1 MGTARV
7 AVAFIA
13 AAACGTPARPP
24 APPPPPPAPP
34 RDVLSAAA
42 LLDDVAW
49 LTADARAGRGVG
61 AGTAATARWLEAELA
76 AAGLTVAT
84 QTLASPA
91 GERNVIATWPGRGG
105 EALLVVAHYDHLGVV
120 DGRVY
125 PGADDNASGVAVA
138 LAVARDLGRRR
149 HLARPIVFL
158 FPAAEELGL
167 HGARAYAEQPAW
179 PLEQTRA
186 VVNLDMVGRRFFE
199 LAVDRDAA
207 VGAVGLGDDAALA
220 AATERAAARVGVALV
235 RASPA
240 LLLAVGQAYR
250 GDDWALRSGALPAL
264 HLSTG
269 LHDDYHQP
277 SDTAARL
284 VPAQLERVARLVSAI
299 LVELDAEVTP
309 EPRPSGE

>member
-1 MGTARV
+1 MGTARL

-13 AAACGTPARPP
+13 VAACGTPPRPP
-24 APPPPPPAPP
+24 APPTEPLVAPP

-42 LLDDVAW
+42 LLADVAW
-49 LTADARAGRGVG
+49 LTDDRRAGRGVG
-61 AGTAATARWLEAELA
+61 AGTDATARWLEAELA
-76 AAGLTVAT
+76 AAGLEVRS
-84 QTLASPA
+84 QPLPSPA
-91 GERNVIATWPGRGG
+91 GERNVIAIWPGRGG
-105 EALLVVAHYDHLGVV
+105 DAVLVVAHYDHLGVIG
-120 DGRVY
+120 GRIY

-138 LAVARDLGRRR
+138 LAAARELGRRR

-167 HGARAYAEQPAW
+167 HGAHAYAAEPAW
-179 PLEQTRA
+179 PLERTRA

-207 VGAVGLGDDAALA
+207 VGAVGLGDDPRLA
-220 AATERAAARVGVALV
+220 AAAERAAAAVGVALV

-240 LLLAVGQAYR
+240 LLLAIGQAYR
-250 GDDWALRSGALPAL
+250 GDDWALRRDRLPAL

-269 LHDDYHQP
+269 LHDDYHRP
-277 SDTAARL
+277 TDTAARL

-299 LVELDAEVTP
+299 LTELDGEVTAG
-309 EPRPSGE
+309 R